1 MKNYMGHH
9 LSHTASKQLVVYHP
23 TTSPKSPYN
32 KPEVIFLTP
41 YNKPEE

>member
-1 MKNYMGHH
+1 MRQQ
-9 LSHTASKQLVVYHP
+9 LSLTASKQLVVYHP